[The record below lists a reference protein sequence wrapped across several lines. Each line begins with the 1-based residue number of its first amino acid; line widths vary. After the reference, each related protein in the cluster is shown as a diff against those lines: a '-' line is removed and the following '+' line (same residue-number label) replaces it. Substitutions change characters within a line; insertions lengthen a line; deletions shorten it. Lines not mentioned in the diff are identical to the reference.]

1 MNVVKASAGNQAAF
15 QKETG
20 QTVKSEP
27 GKFDGQ
33 LSAAQGKEGW
43 LQNTE
48 MFMSEE
54 RKHID
59 ELEKSQKQKSFERQQ
74 ANAELALAMA
84 STQRIATGRNQANIA
99 EASVLSHNQT
109 KQSSGQMAAGRFNQ
123 SAEQLKGSAADAVME
138 QKSMERKGHL
148 FNPGL
153 AQSLGED
160 AKLGKETRSMTE
172 MPNATESKAAK
183 GESQQFS
190 HSDEQGAGQG
200 AKKGAAN
207 MGNYAQK
214 TSDVQNPQVSPF
226 KFNEQN
232 AIQAQGLQNLKSAA
246 ASAPKQV
253 AAAAKPT
260 GPSPVQSVAT
270 GTGTIKQ
277 SQETA
282 KEAPIMRAT
291 PQVDVK
297 EVAGNVKI
305 MLNRAQDEM
314 TMKLNPQHLG
324 KLEIR
329 LKKDGDHMVASLK
342 VESLEAKHVLEQ
354 QLPELKESLSRQGV
368 DVASFDI
375 NVSDESFGFA
385 FGEGKGSG
393 FGNSESSSN
402 QPKSFEPKASE
413 IEPIRAQPQLYGN
426 SKLNI
431 YA

>member
-20 QTVKSEP
+20 QTVKAEL

-33 LSAAQGKEGW
+33 LSAAQGKQGW

-54 RKHID
+54 RKQMD

-84 STQRIATGRNQANIA
+84 STQKISTGRNQANIA
-99 EASVLSHNQT
+99 ESTALSQSMT

-123 SAEQLKGSAADAVME
+123 TAEQLKGSAADAVME

-153 AQSLGED
+153 AQAQSEG
-160 AKLGKETRSMTE
+160 ANLGKETKSMTE
-172 MPNATESKAAK
+172 SAGTADPKASK
-183 GESQQFS
+183 GENQQFTQ
-190 HSDEQGAGQG
+190 SDEQSTGKG
-200 AKKGAAN
+200 AKKGAFN
-207 MGNYAQK
+207 MANYAQK
-214 TSDVQNPQVSPF
+214 TSDVQNPQVQPV
-226 KFNEQN
+226 KFNEMN
-232 AIQAQGLQNLKSAA
+232 AIKAQGQLKASSAA
-246 ASAPKQV
+246 ATAPKQV
-253 AAAAKPT
+253 AAAAKPS
-260 GPSPVQSVAT
+260 GPAPVQAVAA
-270 GTGTIKQ
+270 GTGTLKQ
-277 SQETA
+277 TEKAA
-282 KEAPIMRAT
+282 KEAPIQRAT

-305 MLNRAQDEM
+305 MINRAQDEM

-329 LKKDGDHMVASLK
+329 LKKDGDHMIANLK

-354 QLPELKESLSRQGV
+354 QLPELKESLSRQGI

-375 NVSDESFGFA
+375 TLAEESFGFA

-393 FGNSESSSN
+393 FGDSDKSAG

-413 IEPIRAQPQLYGN
+413 IEPIKAQPQSYGN